1 MFGIEKKVYEQCF
14 MSSNEVV
21 YVPKYLNFVLN
32 VRDDGENVENISE
45 IIFLPTWKTI
55 YQILYDMTLVIRST

>member
-1 MFGIEKKVYEQCF
+1 